1 MASIDR
7 SALDRL
13 TAAERD
19 RFSDTHPRSAELF
32 ARARRSLVAGVPMH
46 WMVRWAGGFPMFV
59 ESASGGHFTDVDGKD
74 YVDLCLGDTGAMT
87 GHAPALATA
96 AIAAQLP
103 RGITTMLPTEA
114 AIEVAEELGSRF
126 GLPYWQFTLSA
137 TDANRAV
144 VRLARELTG
153 RPRILVFN
161 GCYHGTV
168 DETIVRLGPAG
179 EVLPRPGSIG
189 PPVDLAATTRV
200 CEFNDID
207 ALERELSHG
216 DVALVLAEPAMT
228 NIGIVLPDEGYHSAL
243 REITRRHGVL
253 LALDETHTLCCGPG
267 GATAA
272 WGLEPDILTMGKPL
286 GSGVP
291 SGAYGMSAE
300 LADAIVARTD
310 VDLADVGGIGGTL
323 AGNALSLAAMLATL
337 RDGLT
342 SEAFGTTIPLADR
355 FAAGVSTTIDEFGLG
370 WHVARLGCRAEY
382 RFQPRHPRD
391 GGEAIASEDAEL
403 DAYMHLYALNRGILM
418 TPFHNMAL
426 MSPATTEA
434 DVDHHT
440 AVFRDAVSSLL
451 A

>member
-1 MASIDR
+1 MATIDR
-7 SALDRL
+7 AVLGRL
-13 TAAERD
+13 TAAEQE
-19 RFSDTHPRSAELF
+19 RFATQHPRSAALVD
-32 ARARRSLVAGVPMH
+32 RARSCMVGGVPMH
-46 WMVRWAGGFPMFV
+46 WMVRWAGGFPLFV
-59 ESASGGHFTDVDGKD
+59 DSASGGHFTDVDGLD

-87 GHAPALATA
+87 GHAPEAATTAIIGQLAK
-96 AIAAQLP
+96 
-103 RGITTMLPTEA
+103 GITTMLPTEA
-114 AIEVAEELGSRF
+114 AIEVSEELGARF
-126 GLPYWQFTLSA
+126 GLSHWQFTLTA

-168 DETIVRLGPAG
+168 DETIVRLGTDG
-179 EVLPRPGSIG
+179 TVLPRPGSVG
-189 PPVDLAATTRV
+189 PPVDPSVTTRV
-200 CEFNDID
+200 CEFNDVD
-207 ALERELSHG
+207 ALAAELAHG
-216 DVALVLAEPAMT
+216 DVALVLAEPALT
-228 NIGIVLPDEGYHSAL
+228 NVGIVLPDVGYHAAL
-243 REITRRHGVL
+243 RELTRQHGTL

-291 SGAYGMSAE
+291 SAAYGLSAE
-300 LADAIVARTD
+300 LTAQVMARTE

-323 AGNALSLAAMLATL
+323 AGNALSLAAMRATL
-337 RDGLT
+337 RDVLT
-342 SEAFGTTIPLADR
+342 AEAFELTIPLAER
-355 FAAGVSTTIDEFGLG
+355 FTVGVEAVIDEFDLD

-382 RFQPRHPRD
+382 RFQPAHPHD

-403 DAYMHLYALNRGILM
+403 DGFMHLFALNRGILM

-440 AVFRDAVSSLL
+440 AVFREAVEALL
-451 A
+451 N